1 MIDGGMMSLPTCGET
16 LASCGADKATDTDCC
31 ANSRLVTTER
41 GPCYRM
47 WADGRG
53 RGDRDPGDSGDAN
66 LGFYL
71 EGARGDLD
79 LRVEL
84 SGTSSA
90 RVGFPVVTSRYFG
103 SRYLCDDTW
112 GEREADVICKSLG
125 FTGGVR

>member
-1 MIDGGMMSLPTCGET
+1 MIDGGMMSLPTCEEA
-16 LASCGADKATDTDCC
+16 LASCSIDDAVIDSSCC
-31 ANSRLVTTER
+31 GNSRLVTTER

-47 WADGRG
+47 RPDGRNT
-53 RGDRDPGDSGDAN
+53 DDPDDDSGDAN

-71 EGARGDLD
+71 ERARGDLN

-90 RVGFPVVTSRYFG
+90 RVGFPVVTSNYFG

>member
-1 MIDGGMMSLPTCGET
+1 MIDGGMMSLPTCGDA
-16 LASCGADKATDTDCC
+16 LASCSVDAAASADSDCC

-47 WADGRG
+47 QPDGREL
-53 RGDRDPGDSGDAN
+53 RDPDDSRDAN

-71 EGARGDLD
+71 EKARGGLN

-90 RVGFPVVTSRYFG
+90 RVGFPVVTSNYFG

>member
-1 MIDGGMMSLPTCGET
+1 MIDGGMMSLPTCEEA
-16 LASCGADKATDTDCC
+16 LASCSVGASTDSACC

-47 WADGRG
+47 RPES
-53 RGDRDPGDSGDAN
+53 RDQDHPGYSGDVN

-71 EGARGDLD
+71 ERARGDLN

-90 RVGFPVVTSRYFG
+90 RVGFPVVTSNYFG

-112 GEREADVICKSLG
+112 GEREADVMCKSLG

>member
-16 LASCGADKATDTDCC
+16 LTSCGREKSTGTGCC

-47 WADGRG
+47 LPDGR
-53 RGDRDPGDSGDAN
+53 RDRDPAESGDAN
-66 LGFYL
+66 LGYYL
-71 EGARGDLD
+71 EKARGDLG

-90 RVGFPVVTSRYFG
+90 RVGYPVVTSHYFG

>member
-1 MIDGGMMSLPTCGET
+1 MIDGGMMSLPTCGEA
-16 LASCGADKATDTDCC
+16 LASCSVDDAATGSSCC

-47 WADGRG
+47 RPGGR
-53 RGDRDPGDSGDAN
+53 DKEEPNNDSGDAN

-71 EGARGDLD
+71 ERARGDLN

-90 RVGFPVVTSRYFG
+90 RVGFPVVTSNYFG
-103 SRYLCDDTW
+103 TRYLCDDTW